1 VRFRFNK
8 KEWENFK
15 KSKNARFHVDW
26 KGFREKIEKIKFHVP
41 WKGLRW
47 SFKLRPNIN
56 WKLRPNINWKSLREN
71 RKLKFNIGLAVV
83 LIVLFVV
90 FPDIIYFFYRSSH
103 NIEKAPILL
112 QVQPVKPAVKQAGA
126 KKPAGKIV
134 QAPTL
139 RSGQVRTGEAE
150 KKEKAVKPKVRLS
163 NRSVARVAIV
173 LDDAG
178 GKAPDYNSILSIKE
192 PLTISVLPDMP
203 DSAGIAKSM
212 IDGGFEVMLH
222 LPMEA
227 LSPNFR
233 RSGGGMVA
241 CADSDDVIKKTV
253 LNDLASV
260 KWAVGVNN
268 HMGSKATADERVMTA
283 VFNALKGR
291 GLFFIDSRT
300 SDRSI
305 AYKLAKNFHIPSA
318 ENNIFLDSQTG
329 QTYIEASMRRLVSM
343 ARQNGSAIGIGHVTR
358 PMTISVLK
366 RLMPEY
372 KKDGV
377 DFVYASELVK

>member
-1 VRFRFNK
+1 MRFRFNK
-8 KEWENFK
+8 KDWENFK
-15 KSKNARFHVDW
+15 KSKDAKFHVDW
-26 KGFREKIEKIKFHVP
+26 KGFREKINLHVHWNDLREKLKLKFNID
-41 WKGLRW
+41 WKGLR
-47 SFKLRPNIN
+47 
-56 WKLRPNINWKSLREN
+56 EN
-71 RKLKFNIGLAVV
+71 KKLKFNIGLAVV

-90 FPDIIYFFYRSSH
+90 FPDIMFFFYRPSH
-103 NIEKAPILL
+103 YVEN
-112 QVQPVKPAVKQAGA
+112 KPALTPSVV
-126 KKPAGKIV
+126 KKPAGRHAGVWKP
-134 QAPTL
+134 AAN
-139 RSGQVRTGEAE
+139 VRQAE
-150 KKEKAVKPKVRLS
+150 KKEKAVKEKGRSFKKV
-163 NRSVARVAIV
+163 VARVAIL

-178 GKAPDYNSILSIKE
+178 GKAPDYDSIRSIKE

-203 DSAGIAKSM
+203 DSASLAKDM
-212 IDGGFEVMLH
+212 TDAGFEVMLH

-227 LSPNFR
+227 LSANYR
-233 RSGGGMVA
+233 RSGGGMVS
-241 CADSDDVIKKTV
+241 CSDSDDEIRKTV

-268 HMGSKATADERVMTA
+268 HMGSKATADERVMDA

-305 AYKLAKNFHIPSA
+305 AFKLAKSFHIPSA

-329 QTYIEASMRRLVSM
+329 QTYIEASLRRLVSM

-358 PMTISVLK
+358 PTTISVLK